1 MREKYEIQLAQLN
14 SSVLSMGK
22 MIEVAI
28 ESTILA
34 LMGRDIEAAKTVH
47 ANDENIDNMEREI
60 ESLCMRLL
68 LQQQPMATD
77 LRFIT
82 AALKMIT
89 DMERI
94 GDHAVDIADLVLN
107 LSDLKYSGMSEISE
121 MSSEIIGMIHD
132 SIQSYIERDY
142 NKAKDVIARD
152 DLVDNLYHIIK
163 KDLIEK
169 IKKTE
174 EGEQILDYFLI
185 AKYFERIGDHAV
197 NIAERVVFA
206 LTGKKELKKFGTR
219 FWMRLLLPQKD
230 FLLAA

>member
-22 MIEVAI
+22 MIEIAI

-34 LMGRDIEAAKTVH
+34 LMGRDVEAAKTVH

-121 MSSEIIGMIHD
+121 ISSEIIGMIHD

-206 LTGKKELKKFGTR
+206 LTGKKE
-219 FWMRLLLPQKD
+219 
-230 FLLAA
+230 

>member
-34 LMGRDIEAAKTVH
+34 LMGRDVEAAKTVH

-121 MSSEIIGMIHD
+121 ISSEIIGMIHD

-142 NKAKDVIARD
+142 NKAKDVIVRD

-206 LTGKKELKKFGTR
+206 LTGKKE
-219 FWMRLLLPQKD
+219 
-230 FLLAA
+230 

>member
-34 LMGRDIEAAKTVH
+34 LMGRDVEAAKTVR

-107 LSDLKYSGMSEISE
+107 LSDLKYSGMSEISD

-132 SIQSYIERDY
+132 SIQSYIDRDY

-206 LTGKKELKKFGTR
+206 LTGKKE
-219 FWMRLLLPQKD
+219 
-230 FLLAA
+230 

>member
-77 LRFIT
+77 LRCIT

-206 LTGKKELKKFGTR
+206 LTGKKE
-219 FWMRLLLPQKD
+219 
-230 FLLAA
+230 

>member
-34 LMGRDIEAAKTVH
+34 LMGRDVEAAKTVH

-121 MSSEIIGMIHD
+121 ISSEIIGMIHD

-142 NKAKDVIARD
+142 NKAKNVIARD

-206 LTGKKELKKFGTR
+206 LTGKKE
-219 FWMRLLLPQKD
+219 
-230 FLLAA
+230 

>member
-1 MREKYEIQLAQLN
+1 MLLAAQKMEKIMREKYEIQLAQLN

-28 ESTILA
+28 ESTVLA

-47 ANDENIDNMEREI
+47 ANDENVDNMEREI

-152 DLVDNLYHIIK
+152 DIVDNLYHIIK

-206 LTGKKELKKFGTR
+206 LTGKKE
-219 FWMRLLLPQKD
+219 
-230 FLLAA
+230 

>member
-107 LSDLKYSGMSEISE
+107 ISDLKYSGMSEISE
-121 MSSEIIGMIHD
+121 ISSEIIGMIHD

-206 LTGKKELKKFGTR
+206 LTGKKE
-219 FWMRLLLPQKD
+219 
-230 FLLAA
+230 

>member
-34 LMGRDIEAAKTVH
+34 LMGRDVEAAKTVH

-77 LRFIT
+77 LRFVT

-121 MSSEIIGMIHD
+121 ISSEIIGMIHD

-206 LTGKKELKKFGTR
+206 LTGKKE
-219 FWMRLLLPQKD
+219 
-230 FLLAA
+230 

>member
-34 LMGRDIEAAKTVH
+34 LMGRDVEAAKTVH

-107 LSDLKYSGMSEISE
+107 LSDLKYNGMSEISE
-121 MSSEIIGMIHD
+121 ISSEIIGMIHD

-206 LTGKKELKKFGTR
+206 LTGKKE
-219 FWMRLLLPQKD
+219 
-230 FLLAA
+230 

>member
-34 LMGRDIEAAKTVH
+34 LMGRDVEAAKTVH

-60 ESLCMRLL
+60 ESFCMRLL

-121 MSSEIIGMIHD
+121 ISSEIIGMIHD

-206 LTGKKELKKFGTR
+206 LTGKKE
-219 FWMRLLLPQKD
+219 
-230 FLLAA
+230 

>member
-14 SSVLSMGK
+14 SSVFSMGK

-34 LMGRDIEAAKTVH
+34 LMGRDVEAAKTVH

-121 MSSEIIGMIHD
+121 ISSEIIGMIHD

-206 LTGKKELKKFGTR
+206 LTGKKE
-219 FWMRLLLPQKD
+219 
-230 FLLAA
+230 

>member
-28 ESTILA
+28 ESTVLA

-60 ESLCMRLL
+60 ESLCMRML

-152 DLVDNLYHIIK
+152 DIVDNLYHIIK

-206 LTGKKELKKFGTR
+206 LTGKKE
-219 FWMRLLLPQKD
+219 
-230 FLLAA
+230 

>member
-34 LMGRDIEAAKTVH
+34 LMGRDAEAAKTVH

-77 LRFIT
+77 LRFVT

-121 MSSEIIGMIHD
+121 ISSEIIGMIHD

-206 LTGKKELKKFGTR
+206 LTGKKE
-219 FWMRLLLPQKD
+219 
-230 FLLAA
+230 

>member
-28 ESTILA
+28 ESTVLA

-47 ANDENIDNMEREI
+47 ANDENVDNMEREI

-152 DLVDNLYHIIK
+152 DIVDNLYHIIK

-206 LTGKKELKKFGTR
+206 LTGKKE
-219 FWMRLLLPQKD
+219 
-230 FLLAA
+230 

>member
-34 LMGRDIEAAKTVH
+34 LMGRDVEAAKTVH

-82 AALKMIT
+82 AALRMIT

-121 MSSEIIGMIHD
+121 ISSEIIGMIHD

-206 LTGKKELKKFGTR
+206 LTGKKE
-219 FWMRLLLPQKD
+219 
-230 FLLAA
+230 

>member
-206 LTGKKELKKFGTR
+206 LTGKKE
-219 FWMRLLLPQKD
+219 
-230 FLLAA
+230 

>member
-34 LMGRDIEAAKTVH
+34 LMGRDVEAAKTVR

-107 LSDLKYSGMSEISE
+107 LSDLKYSGMSEISD

-174 EGEQILDYFLI
+174 EGEQILDYFSLI
-185 AKYFERIGDHAV
+185 LVHLIVPCIHDNFEEDL
-197 NIAERVVFA
+197 E
-206 LTGKKELKKFGTR
+206 
-219 FWMRLLLPQKD
+219 
-230 FLLAA
+230 

>member
-197 NIAERVVFA
+197 KIAERVVFA
-206 LTGKKELKKFGTR
+206 LTGKKE
-219 FWMRLLLPQKD
+219 
-230 FLLAA
+230 

>member
-28 ESTILA
+28 ESTVLA

-47 ANDENIDNMEREI
+47 ANDENVDNMEREI

-152 DLVDNLYHIIK
+152 DIVDNLYHIIK

-197 NIAERVVFA
+197 NIAERVVFV
-206 LTGKKELKKFGTR
+206 LTGKKE
-219 FWMRLLLPQKD
+219 
-230 FLLAA
+230 

>member
-34 LMGRDIEAAKTVH
+34 LMGRDVVAAKTVH

-121 MSSEIIGMIHD
+121 ISSEIIGMIHD

-206 LTGKKELKKFGTR
+206 LTGKKE
-219 FWMRLLLPQKD
+219 
-230 FLLAA
+230 

>member
-34 LMGRDIEAAKTVH
+34 LMGRDVEAAKTVR

-107 LSDLKYSGMSEISE
+107 LSDLKYSGMSEISD

-206 LTGKKELKKFGTR
+206 LTGKKE
-219 FWMRLLLPQKD
+219 
-230 FLLAA
+230 

>member
-34 LMGRDIEAAKTVH
+34 LMGRDVEAAKTVH

-121 MSSEIIGMIHD
+121 ISSEIIGMIHD

-152 DLVDNLYHIIK
+152 DVVDNLYHIIK

-185 AKYFERIGDHAV
+185 AKYFERLGDHAV

-206 LTGKKELKKFGTR
+206 LTGKKE
-219 FWMRLLLPQKD
+219 
-230 FLLAA
+230 

>member
-1 MREKYEIQLAQLN
+1 MRERYEIQLAQLN
-14 SSVLSMGK
+14 SGVLSMGK

-34 LMGRDIEAAKTVH
+34 LMGRDTEAAKSVR

-68 LQQQPMATD
+68 LQQQPMAAD

-107 LSDLKYSGMSEISE
+107 LTDLKYSGMREISE
-121 MSSEIIGMIHD
+121 MSSEIIEMIHN
-132 SIQSYIERDY
+132 SIQSYVERDY

-152 DLVDNLYHIIK
+152 DVVDNLYHIIK

-174 EGEQILDYFLI
+174 DGEQILDYFLI

-197 NIAERVVFA
+197 SIAERVVFA
-206 LTGKKELKKFGTR
+206 LTGKKE
-219 FWMRLLLPQKD
+219 
-230 FLLAA
+230 

>member
-34 LMGRDIEAAKTVH
+34 LMGRDVEAAQTVH

-121 MSSEIIGMIHD
+121 ISSEIIGMIHD

-206 LTGKKELKKFGTR
+206 LTGKKE
-219 FWMRLLLPQKD
+219 
-230 FLLAA
+230 

>member
-28 ESTILA
+28 ESTIIA
-34 LMGRDIEAAKTVH
+34 LMGRDVEAAKTVR

-107 LSDLKYSGMSEISE
+107 LSDLKYSGMSEISD

-206 LTGKKELKKFGTR
+206 LTGKKE
-219 FWMRLLLPQKD
+219 
-230 FLLAA
+230 

>member
-34 LMGRDIEAAKTVH
+34 LMGRDVEAAKTIH

-121 MSSEIIGMIHD
+121 ISSEIIGMIHD

-206 LTGKKELKKFGTR
+206 LTGKKE
-219 FWMRLLLPQKD
+219 
-230 FLLAA
+230 

>member
-34 LMGRDIEAAKTVH
+34 LMGRDVEAAKTVH

-107 LSDLKYSGMSEISE
+107 LSELKYSGMSEISE
-121 MSSEIIGMIHD
+121 ISSEIIGMIHD

-206 LTGKKELKKFGTR
+206 LTGKKE
-219 FWMRLLLPQKD
+219 
-230 FLLAA
+230 

>member
-22 MIEVAI
+22 MIELAI

-34 LMGRDIEAAKTVH
+34 LMGRDVEAAKTVH

-121 MSSEIIGMIHD
+121 ISSEIIGMIHD

-206 LTGKKELKKFGTR
+206 LTGKKE
-219 FWMRLLLPQKD
+219 
-230 FLLAA
+230 

>member
-34 LMGRDIEAAKTVH
+34 LMGRDVEAAKTVH

-68 LQQQPMATD
+68 LQQQPIATD

-121 MSSEIIGMIHD
+121 ISSEIIGMIHD

-206 LTGKKELKKFGTR
+206 LTGKKE
-219 FWMRLLLPQKD
+219 
-230 FLLAA
+230 

>member
-34 LMGRDIEAAKTVH
+34 LMGRDVEAAKTVH

-121 MSSEIIGMIHD
+121 ISSEIIGMIHD
-132 SIQSYIERDY
+132 SIQSYIECDY

-169 IKKTE
+169 IKRTE

-206 LTGKKELKKFGTR
+206 LTGKKE
-219 FWMRLLLPQKD
+219 
-230 FLLAA
+230 

>member
-1 MREKYEIQLAQLN
+1 MRERYEIQLAQLN

-34 LMGRDIEAAKTVH
+34 LMGRDTEAAKSVR

-68 LQQQPMATD
+68 LQQQPMAAD

-107 LSDLKYSGMSEISE
+107 LTDLKYSGMREISE
-121 MSSEIIGMIHD
+121 MSSEIIEMIHN
-132 SIQSYIERDY
+132 SIQSYVERDY
-142 NKAKDVIARD
+142 SKAKDVIARD
-152 DLVDNLYHIIK
+152 DVVDNLYHIIK

-174 EGEQILDYFLI
+174 DGEQILDYFLI

-197 NIAERVVFA
+197 SIAERVVFA
-206 LTGKKELKKFGTR
+206 LTGKKE
-219 FWMRLLLPQKD
+219 
-230 FLLAA
+230 